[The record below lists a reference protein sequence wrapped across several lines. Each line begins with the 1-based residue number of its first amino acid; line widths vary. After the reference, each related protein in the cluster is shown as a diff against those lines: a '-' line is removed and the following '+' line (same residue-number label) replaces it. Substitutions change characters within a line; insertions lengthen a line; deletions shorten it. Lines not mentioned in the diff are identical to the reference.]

1 MGSLDR
7 ISSED
12 RCYMQFKIKELLL
25 IAMVT
30 LVTMLPE
37 QQDMSLFCIDL
48 GNYHTKYELDMT

>member
-1 MGSLDR
+1 MH
-7 ISSED
+7 
-12 RCYMQFKIKELLL
+12 FKIKELLL

-37 QQDMSLFCIDL
+37 QQDMLLFCIAL